1 MKNSLNLRIGF
12 IGAGKAAVT
21 LGAYFQEKGLK
32 ISGYSSLKHESAQSA
47 AKITFSS
54 AFKDVAN
61 LVSSS
66 EIIFIS
72 TPDRDIAEVWQNIKK
87 YNLKGK
93 IICHLSGSLSSSI
106 FSEADKL
113 GSHVYSIHPM
123 FPFSNKEGDF
133 EGLENATFTIEG
145 TAGGIDVIKE
155 IFKTTDN
162 KCCFI
167 DKKQKI
173 QYHAANVMVSNLIT
187 ALISI
192 GVKSLGNLWDSEK
205 EAFEALLPLIQGNI
219 DNIAKKGFVDSLTGP
234 TERNDIETIKE
245 HMTELNGDKRL
256 IYALLTKELIEISK
270 VKHPERDYAEL
281 QKLLESFDC

>member
-1 MKNSLNLRIGF
+1 MKNTLNLRIGF

-21 LGAYFQEKGLK
+21 LGAYFRDKGLK
-32 ISGYSSLKHESAQSA
+32 ISGYSSLKLKSAQSA
-47 AKITFSS
+47 AKITSS
-54 AFKDVAN
+54 FPFKDIAN
-61 LVSSS
+61 LISSS

-113 GSHVYSIHPM
+113 GSHGYSIHPM

-219 DNIAKKGFVDSLTGP
+219 YNIRKKGFIDSLTGP